1 MKTIAN
7 AIILLLLSL
16 SVKAQIETPV
26 HWSYGAKMTR
36 ATEATVFLKATIAEG
51 WHIYS
56 QKTPPG
62 GPVKTSFIF
71 QPSEDYTLIGKTIE
85 PQAIT
90 RFEPTFGVDVSFFD
104 HSVIFQQKVSLGK
117 PGATVKG
124 TLRYMV
130 CNDEKCL
137 APTDLDFSIPIR

>member
-1 MKTIAN
+1 MKKIAT
-7 AIILLLLSL
+7 AIMLLISL

-26 HWSYGAKMTR
+26 HWSYGAKMTS
-36 ATEATVFLKATIAEG
+36 ATEATVFLKATIADG

-56 QKTPPG
+56 QKTSPG

-71 QPSEDYTLIGKTIE
+71 HPSEEYMLVNKTME

-90 RFEPTFGVDVSFFD
+90 RFEPTFGVNVSFFE
-104 HSVIFQQKVSLGK
+104 HSVIFQQKVSLAK
-117 PGATVKG
+117 PGTIVKG

-137 APTDLDFSIPIR
+137 PPADLDFSIPVQ